1 MTTEYTV
8 FDASKYLDSD
18 EMVAEYLTACAEDD
32 NPDVLL
38 AALADVAKARGMKQ
52 VAEAAGLGRESL
64 YKTLA
69 PRAHP
74 RFRTIQAILKA
85 LNVRVVLKPP
95 SDLERVDA
103 HVIQPEEYADAPE
116 ITDAMLERADLYE
129 GDKLIRRGRRPLAS
143 PKQAIKLRL
152 DANDALRR
160 ATAPEK
166 KAALAR
172 TKVKRKPLKTRKP
185 LTAAEKIARKAAA
198 RKAALKKARE
208 QAAKP
213 RVPARK
219 RA

>member
-143 PKQAIKLRL
+143 RSKRSSSGSTPTMRCAAQPPPKRRPPSPGPRSSESRSRPASPSPPPKRSRERRRL
-152 DANDALRR
+152 ER
-160 ATAPEK
+160 
-166 KAALAR
+166 
-172 TKVKRKPLKTRKP
+172 PL
-185 LTAAEKIARKAAA
+185 
-198 RKAALKKARE
+198 
-208 QAAKP
+208 
-213 RVPARK
+213 
-219 RA
+219 